1 MDGIDEDHCE
11 ELEYNECEEN
21 EYRCEDGSCI
31 HKQYWLDG
39 QYDCSDKS
47 DEQNLNDYFLNE
59 DECPLASSQ
68 FICDESTTHHQYFAC
83 GDGQFK
89 SDQLSSPDQGGNPTL
104 VESEKCRKRK

>member
-31 HKQYWLDG
+31 PEQYWLDG

-47 DEQNLNDYFLNE
+47 DEQDLTTNFLLD

-68 FICDESTTHHQYFAC
+68 FICDETTGHHQEFAC
-83 GDGQFK
+83 GDGQFRT
-89 SDQLSSPDQGGNPTL
+89 DQLFIDIPWGNSTL
-104 VESEKCRKRK
+104 VESGR